1 MKACLSSGKTFI
13 EVFCKDFTAIDSRI
27 PSIILV
33 LSLDRHIVYVIV
45 SHAKYQICRGIDK
58 IFSCI
63 IHDDNDRPRFEIKIH
78 MNDDAQLINARLCLK
93 TTGLVNLREN
103 KILVYV

>member
-1 MKACLSSGKTFI
+1 MQNIKYA
-13 EVFCKDFTAIDSRI
+13 EVLIKYF
-27 PSIILV
+27 
-33 LSLDRHIVYVIV
+33 
-45 SHAKYQICRGIDK
+45 HASYMHHT
-58 IFSCI
+58 CI
-63 IHDDNDRPRFEIKIH
+63 IHDDNYRPRFEIQIH

>member
-33 LSLDRHIVYVIV
+33 LSLSR
-45 SHAKYQICRGIDK
+45 AKYQICRGIDK

-63 IHDDNDRPRFEIKIH
+63 IHDDNYRPRFEIQIH

>member
-1 MKACLSSGKTFI
+1 MKFSA
-13 EVFCKDFTAIDSRI
+13 RI
-27 PSIILV
+27 LQQSIVEFLV
-33 LSLDRHIVYVIV
+33 LFLYYLYLDRHIVYVIV

-103 KILVYV
+103 KIPVYV